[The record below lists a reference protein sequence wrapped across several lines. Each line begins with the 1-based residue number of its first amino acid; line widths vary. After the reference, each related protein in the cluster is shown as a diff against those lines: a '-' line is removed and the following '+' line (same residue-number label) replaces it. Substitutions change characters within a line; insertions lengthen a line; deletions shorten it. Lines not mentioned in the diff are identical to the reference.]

1 MFSFADTYTIWVNIE
16 SVSSCSPSLAIGIL
30 TLLPLL
36 ESETLA
42 NKLKIQHKVWECVCI
57 ASIWSQTKVLDK
69 QYW

>member
-42 NKLKIQHKVWECVCI
+42 NKLKIQHKV
-57 ASIWSQTKVLDK
+57 
-69 QYW
+69 